1 MLYFLYSLNFESS
14 KAVYK
19 SCTKITYP
27 VVAWSPSN
35 TRINKLAC
43 SSMFS
48 VIFNVNVISLLILTQ
63 LAFCS
68 LFSGIFYINFN
79 LFIRLLFSFLLTKFS
94 WFGLSLIVVLRNEFF
109 LQLNIWVESRK
120 TRNTRFHP
128 RQHIWSHVNDL
139 VLFVKV
145 VESRQLTNLA
155 SYMDFYLSIWTY
167 IVVSSWPTWFVLL

>member
-1 MLYFLYSLNFESS
+1 MLYFLYSYYFESS

-27 VVAWSPSN
+27 VVAWSSSN
-35 TRINKLAC
+35 SWITKLAC

-48 VIFNVNVISLLILTQ
+48 VIFNVNVVSLLILTQ

-79 LFIRLLFSFLLTKFS
+79 LFIRLLFSFLLPEFS
-94 WFGLSLIVVLRNEFF
+94 WFGLPLIVVLRDKFF

-120 TRNTRFHP
+120 TWNTRFHP

-155 SYMDFYLSIWTY
+155 SYMDFYFTIWAY
-167 IVVSSWPTWFVLL
+167 IVVSSWPT